1 MFANPALGLVAGL
14 SIAESKGLTGSD
26 ATKVAM
32 LAAIADFPMGI
43 VLASVIAGRE
53 ADAAAAAAANAGSTV
68 STGTGA
74 TPTPP
79 PAPTPTGTGTTP
91 QPAPTPTPAPGKPP
105 RQDPAVLLG
114 NEFAKLQ
121 TAAAQLALHESE
133 VTIDTRLERL
143 VAEIREAREQVEE
156 QNRAALHR
164 DREARKELGESEATE
179 KREEAAERQRKT
191 GKPAASRGS

>member
-1 MFANPALGLVAGL
+1 MYANPALGLVAGL
-14 SIAESKGLTGSD
+14 SIAQSKGLTGSD

-53 ADAAAAAAANAGSTV
+53 ADAAAAADAARGGATE
-68 STGTGA
+68 TGTTKPPTA
-74 TPTPP
+74 TPAPRPTPP
-79 PAPTPTGTGTTP
+79 AGTPA
-91 QPAPTPTPAPGKPP
+91 PTPAPGGEPT
-105 RQDPAVLLG
+105 QDPVVVLG

-121 TAAAQLALHESE
+121 TAASRLALHESQA
-133 VTIDTRLERL
+133 TIHTKLEQL
-143 VAEIREAREQVEE
+143 VEEIREAREELDE

-164 DREARKELGESEATE
+164 DHEAREELGESEATE
-179 KREEAAERQRKT
+179 EREEAAERQREG